1 MKTMLLFE
9 KEGLRK
15 QEEREIVMAAFLFGK
30 LKGKEQ

>member
-15 QEEREIVMAAFLFGK
+15 QEEREIVMAVFFDK
-30 LKGKEQ
+30 LNRKE